1 MHKIVSNSLQV
12 RKGVGIMR
20 RSNNLMQ
27 LTWIL
32 VIALMLLSLFTFI
45 SCADDIVSI
54 QIIDDENPEEPKGE
68 EDPNNDGGGGGGMVL
83 SRQIVPY
90 V

>member
-1 MHKIVSNSLQV
+1 MC
-12 RKGVGIMR
+12 

-27 LTWIL
+27 LTWIF
-32 VIALMLLSLFTFI
+32 VIALMSLSLFTFI
-45 SCADDIVSI
+45 SCADDIVGI
-54 QIIDDENPEEPKGE
+54 QIKDDENPDEPKEE

>member
-1 MHKIVSNSLQV
+1 
-12 RKGVGIMR
+12 MR
-20 RSNNLMQ
+20 RSNNLLQ

-32 VIALMLLSLFTFI
+32 VIALVLLSLFI
-45 SCADDIVSI
+45 SCADDIVGI
-54 QIIDDENPEEPKGE
+54 QITDDENPEEPKGE

>member
-1 MHKIVSNSLQV
+1 
-12 RKGVGIMR
+12 MR
-20 RSNNLMQ
+20 RSNKLMQ

-32 VIALMLLSLFTFI
+32 VIALMLLPLFTFI
-45 SCADDIVSI
+45 SCADDIVGLRFA
-54 QIIDDENPEEPKGE
+54 DDENQNSDERKEE

-83 SRQIVPY
+83 SHQIVPY

>member
-1 MHKIVSNSLQV
+1 
-12 RKGVGIMR
+12 MR

-45 SCADDIVSI
+45 SCADDIVGPRI
-54 QIIDDENPEEPKGE
+54 HDDKEPDAKDEEQ
-68 EDPNNDGGGGGGMVL
+68 DPNDGGGSGGMVL
-83 SRQIVPY
+83 SHQFVQY

>member
-1 MHKIVSNSLQV
+1 
-12 RKGVGIMR
+12 MR

-32 VIALMLLSLFTFI
+32 VIALVLLSLFTFI
-45 SCADDIVSI
+45 SCADDIVGPRI
-54 QIIDDENPEEPKGE
+54 QNDENPEQPKEE

-83 SRQIVPY
+83 SHQIVQY

>member
-1 MHKIVSNSLQV
+1 
-12 RKGVGIMR
+12 MR

-45 SCADDIVSI
+45 SCADDIVGP
-54 QIIDDENPEEPKGE
+54 IIENDDPDDSKEE
-68 EDPNNDGGGGGGMVL
+68 EDPNDGGGGMVL
-83 SRQIVPY
+83 SHQIVPY

>member
-1 MHKIVSNSLQV
+1 
-12 RKGVGIMR
+12 MR
-20 RSNNLMQ
+20 RNNNLMQ

-45 SCADDIVSI
+45 SCADDIVGPRI
-54 QIIDDENPEEPKGE
+54 HDDKVSDAKDEEQ
-68 EDPNNDGGGGGGMVL
+68 DPNDGGGSGSMVL
-83 SRQIVPY
+83 SHQFVQY